1 MAMKKIE
8 EGIKKLTFTKKECEN
23 TSVKT
28 RLANTIIFLLSISF
42 SEENLIASETLRLNF
57 ERILGKVKLQNE
69 HFCGYANTLLTHF

>member
-42 SEENLIASETLRLNF
+42 F
-57 ERILGKVKLQNE
+57 
-69 HFCGYANTLLTHF
+69 